1 MEIWEQTGT
10 WIFLAVWS
18 TISSF
23 YWYFRF
29 KVATRVLSDP
39 KFLEYVIE
47 QIKEMEKD
55 GRV

>member
-1 MEIWEQTGT
+1 MDIWKETST
-10 WIFLAVWS
+10 WVFLTIWS

-39 KFLEYVIE
+39 KFFEYVVE
-47 QIKEMEKD
+47 RIKEMEKD
-55 GRV
+55 GKL